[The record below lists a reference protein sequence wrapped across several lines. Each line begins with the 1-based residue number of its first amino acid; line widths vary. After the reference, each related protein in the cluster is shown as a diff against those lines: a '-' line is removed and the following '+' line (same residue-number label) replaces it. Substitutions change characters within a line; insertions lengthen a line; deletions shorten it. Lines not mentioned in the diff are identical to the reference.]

1 MSARASSLRR
11 VMTSRPAA
19 LEVDIDGARP
29 RWAGASSGRVALAQ
43 FALTGFALLAVVGT
57 IGTLALGH
65 VARDEAM
72 RDARTLTSTVAR
84 GVIRPQ
90 MSAAVLAG
98 DPAALKQL
106 DGLVHERV
114 FGTPDVTQASDSSIV
129 RIKVWDPDGRI
140 VYSDEPRLVGKR
152 FVLPEDLREAMDN
165 RTASA
170 DVSDLARPE
179 NRFERGKGRLVEVY
193 EPMRVAG
200 GELLLLEA
208 YFPSREISDAGG
220 RIVKSFLLVLLAV
233 LAALALAQ
241 LPLAWFLERRV
252 RADEQER
259 ERLTRAGE
267 DALEGERRRIA
278 AELHDGVVQDLAG
291 VAYELQAAADRLPAG
306 NGNGNGHRNGH
317 DAELGA
323 ALRRGAG
330 VCRGSMRALRALLVD
345 LYPSERREQG
355 LDAAVEALARPLR
368 ERGVDVAVDMQLG
381 VQLPTTTTELVYRA
395 VQEALRNVDRHA
407 AARTASVALRDDA
420 DGAVTLVVEDDGR
433 GMTGDNLREQHAAG
447 HMGLALLADG
457 VAARGGSLSI
467 ESEPGTGTRVRVS
480 LPRE

>member
-1 MSARASSLRR
+1 MSARVSSLRR

-19 LEVDIDGARP
+19 LEVETERARP
-29 RWAGASSGRVALAQ
+29 RWAGASSGRVAFAQ

-57 IGTLALGH
+57 IGTLALRH
-65 VARDEAM
+65 VARDEAT
-72 RDARTLTSTVAR
+72 RDARMLTATVAQ
-84 GVIRPQ
+84 GIIRPQ
-90 MSAAVLAG
+90 MSEAVLAG

-106 DGLVHERV
+106 DRLVHERV
-114 FGTPDVTQASDSSIV
+114 FGTPDDTQATDSSIV
-129 RIKVWDPDGRI
+129 RIKVWDTDGRI

-152 FVLPEDLREAMDN
+152 FTLPEDLREAMDH

-179 NRFERGKGRLVEVY
+179 NRFEQGKGSLVEVY
-193 EPMRVAG
+193 EPMRVSG
-200 GELLLLEA
+200 NELLLLEA

-220 RIVKSFLLVLLAV
+220 RIVQSFLLVLLAV

-291 VAYELQAAADRLPAG
+291 VAYELQAAADRLPAD
-306 NGNGNGHRNGH
+306 NGH

-368 ERGVDVAVDMQLG
+368 ERGVDVAVDMQLDG
-381 VQLPTTTTELVYRA
+381 QLPSTTTELLYRA

-407 AARTASVALRDDA
+407 AARTASVALRDDD
-420 DGAVTLVVEDDGR
+420 DGAVMLVVEDDGR

>member
-11 VMTSRPAA
+11 VMSTRPAA
-19 LEVDIDGARP
+19 LEVEADRP
-29 RWAGASSGRVALAQ
+29 RWDRASSGRVALAQ
-43 FALTGFALLAVVGT
+43 FALSGMALLVVVAT
-57 IGTLALGH
+57 IGTLALRH
-65 VARDEAM
+65 VARDEAT
-72 RDARTLTSTVAR
+72 RDARTLTETVAR
-84 GVIRPQ
+84 GVIQPQ
-90 MSAAVLAG
+90 ISTQILAG
-98 DPAALKQL
+98 DPAALRRL
-106 DGLVHERV
+106 DRLVKARV
-114 FGTPDVTQASDSSIV
+114 LAPPELSRAQDNPIV
-129 RIKVWDPDGRI
+129 RVKVWDTDGRI
-140 VYSDEPRLVGKR
+140 VYSDEPRLQGKR

-165 RTASA
+165 RRASA
-170 DVSDLARPE
+170 DVSDLGRPE
-179 NRFERGKGRLVEVY
+179 NRYERGKGRLVEVY
-193 EPMRVAG
+193 EPMRAAS

-208 YFPSREISDAGG
+208 YFPSKDISDAGG
-220 RIVKSFLLVLLAV
+220 RIAKSFLLVMLAA
-233 LAALALAQ
+233 LAALALAA
-241 LPLAWFLERRV
+241 LPLAWFLQRRV

-291 VAYELQAAADRLPAG
+291 VAYELQAAADRLPP
-306 NGNGNGHRNGH
+306 
-317 DAELGA
+317 DANDPDLGA

-355 LDAAVEALARPLR
+355 LDASVEALARPLR
-368 ERGVDVAVDMQLG
+368 ERGVDVAVDMRLDEP
-381 VQLPTTTTELVYRA
+381 LPSATTELVYRA

-407 AARTASVALRDDA
+407 AARTASVAVRE
-420 DGAVTLVVEDDGR
+420 DGGGVTLVVEDDGR

-480 LPRE
+480 LPRD

>member
-11 VMTSRPAA
+11 IMSTRPAA
-19 LEVDIDGARP
+19 LEVAAERP
-29 RWAGASSGRVALAQ
+29 RWDRASSGRVALAQ
-43 FALTGFALLAVVGT
+43 FALSGIALLIAVGT
-57 IGTLALGH
+57 IGAVALRH
-65 VARDEAM
+65 VARDEAK
-72 RDARTLTSTVAR
+72 RDARTLTETVAR
-84 GVIRPQ
+84 GVIQPQ

-98 DPAALKQL
+98 DPAALRRL
-106 DGLVHERV
+106 DRLVDARV
-114 FGTPDVTQASDSSIV
+114 FSPRSQESSIV
-129 RIKVWDPDGRI
+129 RIKVWDADGRI
-140 VYSDEPRLVGKR
+140 VYSDEPRLLGKR
-152 FVLPEDLREAMDN
+152 FILPEDLREAMDN
-165 RTASA
+165 RKASA

-179 NRFERGKGRLVEVY
+179 NRYERGKGRLVEVY

-208 YFPSREISDAGG
+208 YFPAKDISDAGG

-233 LAALALAQ
+233 LGSLALAQ

-291 VAYELQAAADRLPAG
+291 VAYELQAAADRQPP
-306 NGNGNGHRNGH
+306 
-317 DAELGA
+317 DAADPDLGA

-355 LDAAVEALARPLR
+355 LDASVEALARPLR
-368 ERGVDVAVDMQLG
+368 ERGVDVAVDMRLETP
-381 VQLPTTTTELVYRA
+381 LTSTTTELVYRA

-407 AARTASVALRDDA
+407 AARTASVALRH
-420 DGAVTLVVEDDGR
+420 DGDAVTLVVEDDGR

-480 LPRE
+480 LPCG